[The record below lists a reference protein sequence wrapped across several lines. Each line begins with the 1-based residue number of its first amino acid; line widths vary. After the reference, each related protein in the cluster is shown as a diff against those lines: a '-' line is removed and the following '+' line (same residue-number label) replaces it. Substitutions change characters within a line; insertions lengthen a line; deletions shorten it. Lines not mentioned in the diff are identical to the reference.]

1 MHELIKTA
9 YIICWKNLI
18 WDDVVFCLAF
28 RLARPILDF
37 WAVWKQS
44 CQKLLHISG
53 LTDQNPKIKIQ

>member
-9 YIICWKNLI
+9 YIIFGENLI

-44 CQKLLHISG
+44 CQKLRHISG
-53 LTDQNPKIKIQ
+53 LTDQNPKIKI